1 MKKILFL
8 LSILLFTSC
17 DIDKYKS
24 REIVEKTFKNAE
36 VYQIQNYSFVVIDSV
51 GVHYVRC
58 TNLTDNEISSINTLK
73 RWQKTSEKQ

>member
-17 DIDKYKS
+17 GIDKYKS
-24 REIVEKTFKNAE
+24 QEIVEKAFKNAE
-36 VYQIQNYSFVVIDSV
+36 VYQIRDYCFVVIDSV

-58 TNLTDNEISSINTLK
+58 MNTTDNEISSINTLK
-73 RWQKTSEKQ
+73 RWQKASEKR